1 MYHDAGHTA
10 CCKLLLDEGADIEQR
25 NVVCNLLY
33 SSSNSTVCL
42 VNTHV
47 VFVVQMGESPL
58 IRAAHNGHMQTVKFL
73 VEQGANVNAL
83 DMGDNSALHWAA
95 MRGHVEIVK
104 FLTEQGADK
113 TLRNKQEKLPID
125 LCQSCWSDAYRF
137 TRQVLA

>member
-1 MYHDAGHTA
+1 
-10 CCKLLLDEGADIEQR
+10 
-25 NVVCNLLY
+25 
-33 SSSNSTVCL
+33 
-42 VNTHV
+42 
-47 VFVVQMGESPL
+47 MGESPL